1 MAPVL
6 CLRCGHRSVLSSGPF
21 CPHCG
26 NYLAPLR
33 WVAEP
38 PASALPPPE
47 IPKRRVP
54 YTGAPRYRFIP
65 RWGFPPLPWRP
76 EPEAGAAA
84 VPGSLHKA
92 RSVVATAVPL
102 LWATAAVALIAAGA
116 EIWRYVLLVQS
127 REGALSATAVAASD
141 ALVAAAGRV
150 APVLAV
156 LSGVLVVYWSVQAS
170 AAAAEQAGVLPSRSM
185 RAIVI
190 GWVVPGLNL
199 VVPGAVF
206 AEIEHTALARPPDL
220 RPQPSR
226 LLLVWWGLFA
236 FDVVLAAVVY
246 AWSFRT
252 GVQAMADGVVLHALL
267 DMIGAATAA
276 VTVLVV
282 VHLTRLLGPVRAPQR
297 EVLVSTR
304 P

>member
-6 CLRCGHRSVLSSGPF
+6 CLRCGHRSALAGGPF

-65 RWGFPPLPWRP
+65 RWGFPPLPWVP
-76 EPEAGAAA
+76 EREAGPAE
-84 VPGSLHKA
+84 PSSLHKA
-92 RSVVATAVPL
+92 RSVIATAVPL

-127 REGALSATAVAASD
+127 RDGALSATAVAASD

-150 APVLAV
+150 APILAV
-156 LSGVLVVYWSVQAS
+156 LSGLLVVYWTVQAS
-170 AAAAEQAGVLPSRSM
+170 AAAAEQSGVVPARSA

-199 VVPGAVF
+199 VVPGGVL

-226 LLLVWWGLFA
+226 LLLVWWGIFA
-236 FDVVLAAVVY
+236 LDVVLAAVVY
-246 AWSFRT
+246 AWSFRS
-252 GVQAMADGVVLHALL
+252 GVQAMADGVVLHAVLDLL
-267 DMIGAATAA
+267 GAATAA
-276 VTVLVV
+276 VTVLVL
-282 VHLTRLLGPVRAPQR
+282 VHLTRLLGPVRKPQR
-297 EVLVSTR
+297 EVLVSVN